1 MYILVSVIYFLK
13 NAKHNIFVNHTNLL
27 YSVQIKMIF
36 FCQKQLRFCFF
47 LQETRSNNFGEWI
60 SYLDLKKLVFFLH
73 SSWYRCLVGQ
83 CGLGSL
89 CLTLSLIYIV
99 YIFCVI
105 LRHQILYSLNEL
117 YFQNF
122 QNIISIQI
130 IYMYN

>member
-1 MYILVSVIYFLK
+1 MFCFVFIILGRCSNKYFCIFWYRLFILKK

-36 FCQKQLRFCFF
+36 FCCQKQLRFCFF

-105 LRHQILYSLNEL
+105 LRHQIL
-117 YFQNF
+117 
-122 QNIISIQI
+122 
-130 IYMYN
+130 

>member
-1 MYILVSVIYFLK
+1 MFCFVFIILGRCSNKYFCIFWYRLFIFKK

-36 FCQKQLRFCFF
+36 FFGQKQYRFCFF

-60 SYLDLKKLVFFLH
+60 SYLDLKACFFFLYT
-73 SSWYRCLVGQ
+73 SWYRCLVGQ

-105 LRHQILYSLNEL
+105 LRHQIL
-117 YFQNF
+117 
-122 QNIISIQI
+122 
-130 IYMYN
+130 